1 MSQLERSIG
10 IERNLEE
17 VWGVVGNFDADARW
31 RFVEVMR
38 SDPPGPARVGA
49 ATREV
54 LRFMG
59 ST

>member
-10 IERNLEE
+10 IERNPQA

-31 RFVEVMR
+31 RFVEMMR
-38 SDPPGPARVGA
+38 SDPPGPTRVGA
-49 ATREV
+49 ATHEV
-54 LRFMG
+54 LRFMR

>member
-1 MSQLERSIG
+1 MSQLERPIG
-10 IERNLEE
+10 IERNPEE